1 MGCLLLLHSH
11 PIILANCMI
20 SSASPASHH
29 EWESKA
35 SLVEYIAADRI
46 TCTDS
51 LSLSLSLPP
60 SLIPL
65 SYVGFCS
72 SGPSET
78 GFPRIHVKRY
88 LYPRCRVR
96 NISFGA
102 YFSAASCTRAHTTHP
117 QSPHAFSSGSLLL
130 NTSSISPSLSLVILH
145 SLSRRKQ
152 GNLRGQQRLSLSLKP
167 QAPLTNETLGP
178 FD

>member
-1 MGCLLLLHSH
+1 
-11 PIILANCMI
+11 MI

-46 TCTDS
+46 ACPDS
-51 LSLSLSLPP
+51 FS
-60 SLIPL
+60 L

-72 SGPSET
+72 SDPSET
-78 GFPRIHVKRY
+78 GFPGIHVKRY

-102 YFSAASCTRAHTTHP
+102 FFSAASCTRTHTTRP
-117 QSPHAFSSGSLLL
+117 QSPHACSSGSLLL
-130 NTSSISPSLSLVILH
+130 NTSSISPSLSLSLLILH
-145 SLSRRKQ
+145 SLTQ
-152 GNLRGQQRLSLSLKP
+152 ETGEPAWVAASLP
-167 QAPLTNETLGP
+167 VIEALGP
-178 FD
+178 VDK

>member
-1 MGCLLLLHSH
+1 MGCLLLLHRH

-35 SLVEYIAADRI
+35 LLVEYIAADRI
-46 TCTDS
+46 ACPDS
-51 LSLSLSLPP
+51 LSHPP

-78 GFPRIHVKRY
+78 GFPGIHVKRY

-96 NISFGA
+96 NVSFGA
-102 YFSAASCTRAHTTHP
+102 FFSAASCTRAHTTRP
-117 QSPHAFSSGSLLL
+117 QSPHACSSGSLLL
-130 NTSSISPSLSLVILH
+130 NTSSISPSSYT
-145 SLSRRKQ
+145 LSRRKQ
-152 GNLRGQQRLSLSLKP
+152 GNLRGRQRLSLSLKP
-167 QAPLTNETLGP
+167 
-178 FD
+178 

>member
-35 SLVEYIAADRI
+35 SLVEYIAADRKA
-46 TCTDS
+46 CPDS
-51 LSLSLSLPP
+51 LSL

-78 GFPRIHVKRY
+78 GFPGIHVKRY

-102 YFSAASCTRAHTTHP
+102 FFSAASCTRAHTTRP
-117 QSPHAFSSGSLLL
+117 QSPHACSSGSLLL
-130 NTSSISPSLSLVILH
+130 NTSSTSLSLSL
-145 SLSRRKQ
+145 SSSYTLSRRKQ
-152 GNLRGQQRLSLSLKP
+152 GNLRGWQRLSLSLKP
-167 QAPLTNETLGP
+167 
-178 FD
+178 